1 MSQVKTFRVSIRG
14 REENADNTAIVTLA
28 ATKLDVYEDC
38 ILAKAADGS
47 VIFKCVL
54 PCDGVLTEISE

>member
-1 MSQVKTFRVSIRG
+1 
-14 REENADNTAIVTLA
+14 
-28 ATKLDVYEDC
+28 VYEDF

-54 PCDGVLTEISE
+54 PRDGVLTEIGK

>member
-1 MSQVKTFRVSIRG
+1 VSQVKTFRVSIRG
-14 REENADNTAIVTLA
+14 REENSDNTAIVTLA
-28 ATKLDVYEDC
+28 ATKLDVYEDV

-54 PCDGVLTEISE
+54 PRDGVLTEISK